1 MCRKAQLRLRAPHAT
16 SFSCRLTSF
25 RRKADT
31 SEVARSAN
39 DVGLRSMELRFAQM
53 KLATPNDVGLR
64 PMKLRS
70 AQMKMA
76 TPNGVGLRPTEL
88 RFAQTEAQS
97 FDSAHK

>member
-1 MCRKAQLRLRAPHAT
+1 
-16 SFSCRLTSF
+16 
-25 RRKADT
+25 
-31 SEVARSAN
+31 
-39 DVGLRSMELRFAQM
+39 MELRFAQM